1 LGLLAMVTLLIAL
14 PLLAFC
20 MISGGSFGTARSI
33 ALWMSMLVA
42 VMLLSFWWFVDAA
55 GFALGVRGGSWLMLL
70 GGMLT
75 PLCVLSVNDTR
86 ALASVL
92 LLEACVFACVLTMDC
107 LAFYIFFEAC
117 SVPMLLLITRGSV
130 WHRFGGQFD
139 AVRSPLRH
147 KVSAAYRLLTYT
159 MVGSLVMLPLLL
171 LNLHHRST
179 SCLASL
185 WGHDLATPT
194 AAGMLFFFAF
204 GLFFGI
210 KLPLVP
216 LHLWLPEAHVAA
228 PTAGSVLLSGV
239 FLQLGGFGFL
249 FISLPLC
256 AIPHA
261 YSAPGLAFWVGLT
274 WLWGR

>member
-1 LGLLAMVTLLIAL
+1 MVTLLIAL

-185 WGHDLATPT
+185 WGHGVGDPT
-194 AAGMLFFFAF
+194 AAGMLFF
-204 GLFFGI
+204 
-210 KLPLVP
+210 LPLAWSLGSSFRWCRCISGCQKPTWQPPPRVRCCC
-216 LHLWLPEAHVAA
+216 LVSSCSWVALASSSSVCPFA
-228 PTAGSVLLSGV
+228 PFPMHTVHPV
-239 FLQLGGFGFL
+239 W
-249 FISLPLC
+249 P
-256 AIPHA
+256 
-261 YSAPGLAFWVGLT
+261 FWVGLA